1 MYNECMFWHPKH
13 VINIYDIKAVFKCTI
28 TLEAVIIE
36 KQRGSRCN
44 NRMHIKFKLYCKGG
58 DDMGYNISIGNQGF
72 DDIRGNQCFYIDK
85 TAFIKEW
92 WDAKDVV
99 TLITRPRRFGKTLNM
114 SMLNCF
120 FSNRYAGRGELF
132 EGLSIWD
139 DENYRKLQ
147 GTYPVIFISFADVK
161 QADCGEAIWK
171 IKKIITNI
179 YQQYAWLGSWEGLT
193 FTEREQFAGVHPDME
208 NMIAQS
214 AVQDLCNY
222 LNRYYEKK
230 VIILLDEYDT
240 PMQEA
245 YVHGYWDEFTA
256 FIRSMF
262 NSMFKTNPYLE
273 RAIMTGITRVSKES
287 IFSDLNNLNIVT
299 TTSDEYCTCFGF
311 TEKEV
316 YDSLDKFGLSDKKT
330 DVKRWYDGFVFGS
343 HRDIYNPW
351 SITSYLDKRKLA
363 PYWASTSSNV
373 LVSRLIQTAPS
384 DIKQMMEDLI
394 SGREIVVNFDEQ
406 IVFNQ
411 LDTDESA
418 IWSLLVASGYLKPDN
433 VEYKGELLEP
443 WYHLSITN
451 LETRSMFSNMFKGW
465 FKGTASNYNAFVS
478 ALVKGDV
485 DAMNEYM
492 NDVALTTISS
502 FDVGTHRSGKAHPER
517 FYHGFVLGLMVE
529 QSENYEIR
537 SNRESGFGRYDIM
550 MIPKKN
556 NLPAIVIE
564 FKVYNPR
571 REQTLED
578 TVHVALKQ
586 IEEKSYDTEL
596 IARGIEKDRI
606 RHYGFAFEGKRV
618 LIGE

>member
-1 MYNECMFWHPKH
+1 MQP
-13 VINIYDIKAVFKCTI
+13 VV
-28 TLEAVIIE
+28 
-36 KQRGSRCN
+36 KQQYKQHGSRYN
-44 NRMHIKFKLYCKGG
+44 IRMHIIFKPYCEGG
-58 DDMGYNISIGNQGF
+58 DYMGYKISIGNQGF
-72 DDIRGNQCFYIDK
+72 DNIREKKYFYIDK

-92 WDAKDVV
+92 WDSGDNV

-120 FSNRYAGRGELF
+120 FSNRYAGRSDLF
-132 EGLSIWD
+132 EGLSVWE
-139 DENYRKLQ
+139 DEKYRQLQ

-171 IKKIITNI
+171 IKKIISNI

-193 FTEREQFAGVHPDME
+193 FTEREQFAGVNPDME
-208 NMIAQS
+208 NMLAQS

-245 YVHGYWDEFTA
+245 YVHGYWDEFTL
-256 FIRSMF
+256 FMRSFF
-262 NSMFKTNPYLE
+262 NATFKTNPYLE
-273 RAIMTGITRVSKES
+273 RAVMTGITRVSKES
-287 IFSDLNNLNIVT
+287 IFSDLNNLNVVT

-311 TEKEV
+311 TEDEV
-316 YDSLDKFGLSDKKT
+316 YGSLDKFGLSDKKSE
-330 DVKRWYDGFVFGS
+330 VKKWYDGFVFGS

-363 PYWASTSSNV
+363 PYWASTSSNG
-373 LVSRLIQTAPS
+373 LVSRLIQTAHT
-384 DIKQMMEDLI
+384 DIKQLMEDLI

-418 IWSLLVASGYLKPDN
+418 IWSLLVAGGYLKPDN
-433 VEYKGELLEP
+433 VEYRGELLEP

-465 FKGTASNYNAFVS
+465 FRGSASNYNAFVS
-478 ALVKGDV
+478 ALLKGSV
-485 DAMNEYM
+485 REMNVYMNE
-492 NDVALTTISS
+492 VALSTFSS
-502 FDVGTHRSGKAHPER
+502 FDAGTQPSERSQPER
-517 FYHGFVLGLMVE
+517 FYHGFVLGLLVE
-529 QSENYEIR
+529 LRDIYEVK
-537 SNRESGFGRYDIM
+537 SNRESGFGRYDVM
-550 MIPKKN
+550 LIPKKDDRRYN
-556 NLPAIVIE
+556 AVVLE
-564 FKVYNPR
+564 FKVFDSYD
-571 REQTLED
+571 ESTIED
-578 TVHVALKQ
+578 TVKSALKQ

-596 IARGIEKDRI
+596 MAQGIEKDRI